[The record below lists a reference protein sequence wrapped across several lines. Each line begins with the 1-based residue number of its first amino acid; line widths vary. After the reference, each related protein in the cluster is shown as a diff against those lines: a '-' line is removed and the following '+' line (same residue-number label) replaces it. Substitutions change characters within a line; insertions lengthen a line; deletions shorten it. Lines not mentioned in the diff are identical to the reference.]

1 MMACWRC
8 AILLCGGLLL
18 PAAAGAQ
25 PPGPGEAPPL
35 GVETQGSEPWQ
46 DEVRSS
52 AAAAPAAPALIV
64 EDPAEMAMVAAT
76 GFHQAL
82 READRAAALAL
93 LAADLSVIDDGQ
105 LVRPRDAYAQQWLD
119 ADIATEAEPTRQRL
133 GREVYTSG
141 DIAWVISD
149 WRAQPHSEAGEL
161 LVERAE
167 TLVLQRGV
175 QGWVITHMHRSE
187 RRRPV
192 ASPPPA
198 VESLP

>member
-52 AAAAPAAPALIV
+52 AVAAPAAPALIV

-119 ADIATEAEPTRQRL
+119 AFGGDASPIRDRRL
-133 GREVYTSG
+133 GNTDLARQLADATDGADRFGESR
-141 DIAWVISD
+141 IAHDRFS
-149 WRAQPHSEAGEL
+149 
-161 LVERAE
+161 
-167 TLVLQRGV
+167 
-175 QGWVITHMHRSE
+175 
-187 RRRPV
+187 
-192 ASPPPA
+192 
-198 VESLP
+198 